1 MSEGSPREKVLTVR
15 KSSYTDEEDD
25 TVNCSINSFAV
36 GFTVNLIYIQ
46 LDRTEKKL

>member
-25 TVNCSINSFAV
+25 TVNCSMNSFAIE
-36 GFTVNLIYIQ
+36 FTVNLTVSN
-46 LDRTEKKL
+46 LTGLSKL

>member
-25 TVNCSINSFAV
+25 TVNYSMNSFAIE
-36 GFTVNLIYIQ
+36 FTVNLTVSY
-46 LDRTEKKL
+46 LTGLSKL

>member
-25 TVNCSINSFAV
+25 PVNCSMNSFAIE
-36 GFTVNLIYIQ
+36 FTVNLIVSN
-46 LDRTEKKL
+46 LTGLSKL